1 MKMTIFQRVAIG
13 HFLILL
19 LFLVL
24 GVYIAVTLTNLNHD
38 ILAVTRIN
46 STAVGQVDALMD
58 DLLSQRALEQK
69 YLITGDADYA
79 TAFDA
84 VCRTFQN
91 ELSALQRSFE
101 TDEIPIPFERLG
113 QTCGSYQ
120 QLFNEQVT
128 QAASDTDVR
137 SIYEKRRKVLLSSL
151 QDDLTASRNT
161 LLGTMDRKID
171 QISIE
176 SQRLMRVTLTLGLFA
191 MVLAFGVSIL
201 NTRGISRSIKQL
213 KRQTQS
219 IGQGHFEAI
228 EPEKAPAEFR
238 ELVTSFNDMSRR
250 LKELDRLKQD
260 FVSHVSHE
268 LRTPL
273 AAVNEA
279 SAMLKEGV
287 FEGQPAARKEL
298 LEIVE
303 NESARLI
310 HSVNRILD
318 LSKLEAGMMSYRF
331 QKGDL
336 VELVRERVLQ
346 LAPLAYQKE
355 IDFELE
361 PPQEVPAVSMDSEQ
375 MSQVVDNLIGNAIKF
390 APEKGR
396 VNIRIEQISEPP
408 QIKVSIQDNG
418 PGIEPGNLEQ
428 IFDKFK
434 RIESRQ
440 DAVHGTGL
448 GLSIAKHILIAHKGS
463 LWVESSPGAGSTFI
477 FTLPVV

>member
-13 HFLILL
+13 HLLILL

-24 GVYIAVTLTNLNHD
+24 GLYLIITLKNLNRD
-38 ILAVTRIN
+38 IVAITRIN
-46 STAVGQVDALMD
+46 SAAVGQVDALVD

-69 YLITGDADYA
+69 FLITGDADYA
-79 TAFDA
+79 RAFGTVCDA
-84 VCRTFQN
+84 FQSG
-91 ELSALQRSFE
+91 LMALQQSVANDS
-101 TDEIPIPFERLG
+101 TPIPFDRMG
-113 QTCGSYQ
+113 RTCESYQ
-120 QLFNEQVT
+120 RLFAEDAT
-128 QAASDTDVR
+128 QAVSDMDIR
-137 SIYEKRRKVLLSSL
+137 LDYEKRRKLLLGHL
-151 QDDLTASRNT
+151 QEDLTTSRTAIQET
-161 LLGTMDRKID
+161 LDRKID
-171 QISIE
+171 LISTD
-176 SQRLMRVTLTLGLFA
+176 SKRLMQVTLTLGLFA
-191 MVLAFGVSIL
+191 VVLAFGVSFF
-201 NTRGISRSIKQL
+201 NTRGISRSLEQL
-213 KRQTQS
+213 KRQTRS
-219 IGQGHFEAI
+219 IGQGRFETI
-228 EPEKAPAEFR
+228 LPEKAPAEFG
-238 ELVTSFNDMSRR
+238 ELVTAFNTMSRR
-250 LKELDRLKQD
+250 LKDLDRLKQD
-260 FVSHVSHE
+260 FISHVSHE

-287 FEGQPAARKEL
+287 FKGQPAARKEL
-298 LEIVE
+298 LDIVE
-303 NESARLI
+303 SESARLI
-310 HSVNRILD
+310 RSVNRILD
-318 LSKLEAGMMSYRF
+318 LSRLEAGMMTYQF

-346 LAPLAYQKE
+346 LAPLAYQKK

-396 VNIRIEQISEPP
+396 VNIRIEQVLEQP
-408 QIKVSIQDNG
+408 QVKVSIQDSG

-477 FTLPVV
+477 FTLPLA